1 MKKILFICLLLGFYE
16 VSLSRSLSLSSK
28 EQYLKETVKL
38 IDQNSPKKNYINILT
53 EGGIEIE
60 GRFLAFEGD
69 NLVFQSYQ
77 NQDKQRIPL
86 REIKLIM
93 TEKNICVYVKR
104 DFEKKYGFNKH
115 NQNDSLKIQITNDI
129 ETLSVEDITTD
140 REEISLLRRQTVA
153 QERIALVATYFMIL
167 SVTSIVISILII
179 L

>member
-1 MKKILFICLLLGFYE
+1 MKKILFICLLLGFCE
-16 VSLSRSLSLSSK
+16 ASLSQSSSLSSK
-28 EQYLKETVKL
+28 EQYLKETIKL
-38 IDQNSPKKNYINILT
+38 IDQNSPKKNYIKILT
-53 EGGIEIE
+53 EDGIEIE
-60 GRFLAFEGD
+60 GRFFALEGD

-93 TEKNICVYVKR
+93 TENNICVYMKR
-104 DFEKKYGFNKH
+104 DFEKKYGFKEH